1 MRNSSTSKTILVS
14 HPASRLI
21 RPVGCPGGR
30 FIVFVWTNHN
40 GNKKTNIWRVDI
52 DGSNPKQ
59 LTSGEIDVAGTC
71 SLGEKWVYYQTYD
84 SLRAF
89 RVSIDGGTPEEVPG
103 SQRCWWITSVIRR
116 GPYFPSLRNQEQEN
130 RSTLMCIFRPS
141 RLRGA
146 EDETFL
152 TLWRLRGAEGETF

>member
-1 MRNSSTSKTILVS
+1 MDDFLELTRQVAIWTPVRNSSTSKTILVS
-14 HPASRLI
+14 DPASRLI

-30 FIVFVWTNHN
+30 FIVFVWTNHK

-59 LTSGEIDVAGTC
+59 LISGEIDVAGTC
-71 SLGEKWVYYQTYD
+71 SLDEKWVHYQSYD

-103 SQRCWWITSVIRR
+103 SHALMNLADIAVSLDGKFLTFFRSGKDPGTGGKIRR
-116 GPYFPSLRNQEQEN
+116 NS
-130 RSTLMCIFRPS
+130 
-141 RLRGA
+141 
-146 EDETFL
+146 
-152 TLWRLRGAEGETF
+152 